1 MSGRDGTMDETM
13 QRSAGPRRRSKA
25 PLPKSIDLERTALLL
40 DVDGT
45 LLDIAKTPDGVVVPS
60 SLRATLQD
68 LLTLTGGAV
77 ALVSGR
83 TIDTLDGLFRPL
95 KLPCIGAHGAEMR
108 LRPDGAVTKR
118 HPPEISEAI
127 RERLYALSALD
138 PRLLVE
144 DKLHSIAVHYRL
156 ALHHESFLEKEIAA
170 AVADEPGD
178 EIEVLPGKAVI
189 EIKPSRFN
197 KGTAVLDLMGLAPFP
212 GRKPLF
218 IGDDVTDEAV
228 FAILP
233 QLGGL
238 GFSVGRDM
246 PGAHGVIPSPEHV
259 RTWLAALAAAGRAK

>member
-40 DVDGT
+40 DV
-45 LLDIAKTPDGVVVPS
+45 
-60 SLRATLQD
+60 
-68 LLTLTGGAV
+68 
-77 ALVSGR
+77 
-83 TIDTLDGLFRPL
+83 DGLFRPL

-170 AVADEPGD
+170 
-178 EIEVLPGKAVI
+178 
-189 EIKPSRFN
+189 
-197 KGTAVLDLMGLAPFP
+197 
-212 GRKPLF
+212 
-218 IGDDVTDEAV
+218 
-228 FAILP
+228 
-233 QLGGL
+233 
-238 GFSVGRDM
+238 
-246 PGAHGVIPSPEHV
+246 
-259 RTWLAALAAAGRAK
+259 